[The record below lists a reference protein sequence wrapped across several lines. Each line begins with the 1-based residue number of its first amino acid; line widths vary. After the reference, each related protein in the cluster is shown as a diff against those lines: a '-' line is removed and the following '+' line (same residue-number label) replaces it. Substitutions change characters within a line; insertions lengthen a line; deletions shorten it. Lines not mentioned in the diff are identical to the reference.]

1 MKPLPAKLYVI
12 TSILLFS
19 LLSAEMFSQSTKN
32 DWTPLFNGK
41 DLKGWKQLNGTAP
54 YSIANGEIIGVTK
67 TNTENSFLCTEKN
80 YGDFILEFDVL
91 LDPSINSGVQF
102 RSNSIKNFKD
112 GKVHG
117 YQFELDPSD
126 RAFTGG
132 IYDEGRNGWIYPLS
146 LNPKAQKAFR
156 NGVWN
161 SCRIEAI
168 GNTIKTW
175 VNGVQCAYLVDDVT
189 ASGFIA
195 LQVHSIGSDE
205 KQAGKEIRW
214 KNIKIKTTNLETDRW
229 ATDPDVK
236 EMSYLKNSLTQNEID
251 KGWRLLWDGKTST
264 GWKGAKLDYFPKSG
278 WETTNGEL
286 TVLATDGGEST
297 GPGDII
303 TEKVFSSFELE
314 LEFKITE
321 GANSGIKYFV
331 DPELNKGAGSAIGCE
346 FQILDDVNHPDAK
359 LGVNGNRTI
368 GALYDLIAPENL
380 SIPGRGKQFKGI
392 GSWNKARIVVNGPK
406 VEHWLNN
413 EKVVEYDRSS
423 QMFRALVA
431 YSKYKDWPKFGQWP
445 TGHILLQDHGN
456 TVNYRSIKIRE
467 LN

>member
-146 LNPKAQKAFR
+146 LNPKAQKAFQ

-346 FQILDDVNHPDAK
+346 FQILDDANHPDAK